1 MFGTLLGLAA
11 SSGECRV
18 ISRRT
23 PSAPT
28 RQPPS
33 FLPAPCLPVLKPHI
47 LGKGTDVLWVVR
59 QSLSLPLGARAYS

>member
-11 SSGECRV
+11 SSGECGATF
-18 ISRRT
+18 RRT

-33 FLPAPCLPVLKPHI
+33 FLPAPCLPVLKLAHT
-47 LGKGTDVLWVVR
+47 LQGD
-59 QSLSLPLGARAYS
+59 